1 MRRAAAPAFWSEP
14 PGLAAGLLMPLAAA
28 WDMAG
33 RARRSWVRA
42 YHAPAPVIC
51 VGNLVAGG
59 AGKTPVVLAL
69 AARLREAGMAVHIV
83 TRGYGGRL
91 RGPVRVDPL
100 RHDAVL
106 VGDEPLLLAECAPVW
121 VARDRAEGARAAAA
135 AGAGVILLD
144 DGFQNPAIAKTV
156 SFVVVDAEYGFGNG
170 RVIPA
175 GPLRESA
182 RRGLARADAVILL
195 AASPAPLALSAETP
209 IEAARRP
216 DLPWRADGLP
226 LGLAVVPARLAA
238 IDGARFAGE
247 RVLAFAGIGRPEKF
261 FATLRGTDA
270 AVVGTRAF
278 PDHHPFRAGEIA
290 ALRRAAAHLGARLV
304 TTRKDIVRLPAAER
318 AGIAVLDIEIRWPDP
333 VPLARLLT
341 PILSKVHR
349 SDPQNPCVTL

>member
-42 YHAPAPVIC
+42 WRAPAPVIC

-91 RGPVRVDPL
+91 KGPVRVDPL
-100 RHDAVL
+100 RHDAEM

-195 AASPAPLALSAETP
+195 AASPAPCAQTP
-209 IEAARRP
+209 IEAARCAA
-216 DLPWRADGLP
+216 LPWQAGGPP
-226 LGLAVVPARLAA
+226 LGLAVVPAWLAA
-238 IDGARFAGE
+238 IDGTRWAGE

-261 FATLRGTDA
+261 FATLRETDA

-290 ALRRAAAHLGARLV
+290 ALRRDAARLDARLV

-318 AGIAVLDIEIRWPDP
+318 AGIAVLDIAIRWPDP
-333 VPLARLLT
+333 VLLARLLT
-341 PILSKVHR
+341 PILSKVQR
-349 SDPQNPCVTL
+349 SDPQPP